1 MTCARLCLTITAP
14 PLLPCTRDTKTGE
27 RGGVHMDPVTIA
39 REAQRDR
46 IKRQQRQNEL
56 RRGLTLEEVINRAK
70 RGHRLQEE
78 AKMRAGSSK
87 TKT

>member
-1 MTCARLCLTITAP
+1 
-14 PLLPCTRDTKTGE
+14 
-27 RGGVHMDPVTIA
+27 MDPVTIA